1 VVSSIT
7 REKMDSYLPEIVKN
21 LNFEQILSFVEDSEK
36 ISTNPVNERYEKDF
50 NVFQNF
56 LFDDDDI
63 VQSSSGSEANLDYS
77 SESQESSEPEV
88 VHYPM
93 HIKHGVINFSL
104 SKIIENSEVLNND
117 TFKHETD
124 EAQRDSTNDKLQSS
138 PLCTVCGKPALK
150 YSSYGGLACTSC
162 RSFFRRS
169 ARDNIYKKYR
179 CAAQGHCDSVKNKSG
194 RICQL
199 CRFNKCIRAGMRITW
214 VLSQQERE
222 RRFVKNRSK
231 VKMTKSLVPC
241 FTVEE
246 KLVLGNI
253 SSSFEFPWLENLFVY
268 NQEAAKNIL
277 EFTFCGQ
284 KLNLEAW
291 RHLCDSMLLDYNQT
305 VMPKFREMVSDMTNS
320 QFYLLGLQTVPL
332 VRFFRC
338 CFAMKLPLSNSTSS
352 KPYLESV
359 EAQVSSLLKYQEIYN
374 NLDFDIIESL
384 SRIQTFDEDSVQ
396 VVPYKTIFQ
405 DHRNDDRNL
414 HVMKKVQDWPQTAS
428 GQQIPHL
435 ISLMCII
442 LAFSV
447 IDVLNDVSAK
457 IVENVQLHYTI
468 TLQRYLKSHLSER
481 EANEKFL
488 EAMLLIGDLQVIR
501 NHLKQAKKY

>member
-1 VVSSIT
+1 
-7 REKMDSYLPEIVKN
+7 MDAFLPEIVKN
-21 LNFEQILSFVEDSEK
+21 LNFDQILSFVEDSEK
-36 ISTNPVNERYEKDF
+36 LSSNPVHERYEKDF

-77 SESQESSEPEV
+77 SESQESSEPEIV
-88 VHYPM
+88 TNYPM

-104 SKIIENSEVLNND
+104 SKIMENNVVLNNV
-117 TFKHETD
+117 TFKHETV
-124 EAQRDSTNDKLQSS
+124 EAQRDSSKYESGS
-138 PLCTVCGKPALK
+138 PPLCTVCGKPALK

-179 CAAQGHCDSVKNKSG
+179 CAAQGHCESVKNKSG

-253 SSSFEFPWLENLFVY
+253 SSSFEFPWLENLFIY
-268 NQEAAKNIL
+268 NQEAAKHLL
-277 EFTFCGQ
+277 EFTFFG
-284 KLNLEAW
+284 KELNLQAW
-291 RHLCDSMLLDYNQT
+291 KHLCDSMLLDYNQT
-305 VMPKFREMVSDMTNS
+305 VMPKFRDMVSDMPNS
-320 QFYLLGLQTVPL
+320 QFYLLCLHSVPL

-338 CFAMKLPLSNSTSS
+338 CFAMKLPHSNSMSS
-352 KPYLESV
+352 KPYLDSV

-384 SRIQTFDEDSVQ
+384 SRIQTFDESSVQ
-396 VVPYKTIFQ
+396 IVPYETLFQ
-405 DHRNDDRNL
+405 DKTNEERNL
-414 HVMKKVQDWPQTAS
+414 RVMKKVQDWPQTTS

-481 EANEKFL
+481 EANDKFL